1 MITVP
6 VMGKEHEM
14 TMDDIYAKLRSK
26 LTEEM
31 TDSDVYCEM
40 AKCAEEHGKDALAFG
55 LWLMS
60 ADEQSHKDF
69 IQQYLDKEHD

>member
-6 VMGKEHEM
+6 MAGKERDM
-14 TMDDIYAKLRSK
+14 TMDDIHAKLRSK

-31 TDSDVYCEM
+31 TDSDVYCKM
-40 AKCAEEHGKDALAFG
+40 AECAEKEGKDDLAFG
-55 LWLMS
+55 LWLIA

>member
-1 MITVP
+1 M
-6 VMGKEHEM
+6 MNME
-14 TMDDIYAKLRSK
+14 DIHNKLKRK
-26 LTEEM
+26 LDEEL

-40 AKCAEEHGKDALAFG
+40 AKCAEENGKEDLAFG

-69 IQQYLDKEHD
+69 IQNYLDKSHD